1 IEKVEICKYYVDLKE
16 IKMNKNTL
24 IFGFTL
30 LICVVLLALSYMQW
44 NKKLTSHH
52 ANSSAVSEQK
62 ESTKDQKHKE
72 KGQAKPSKKSKGTK
86 DHNASIEALL
96 ANTDEEIQT
105 LFKKRI
111 SDDKPVN
118 MLILGS
124 DELEYGNHGTAER
137 IENALKKH
145 YDAHIETTV
154 STYDGDI
161 ANLMNYDLSE
171 YVNFNDAYDVI
182 ILEPFTLRNH
192 GVVAIEDEHIYI
204 ENLIGQFTSAVE
216 DAV

>member
-1 IEKVEICKYYVDLKE
+1 
-16 IKMNKNTL
+16 MNKKTL

-52 ANSSAVSEQK
+52 ANSPTAREQK
-62 ESTKDQKHKE
+62 ESTKDKKHKK
-72 KGQAKPSKKSKGTK
+72 KGQANPPKETDNAKKDDDT
-86 DHNASIEALL
+86 SIEALL

-124 DELEYGNHGTAER
+124 DELEYGNPGTAER
-137 IENALKKH
+137 IEN
-145 YDAHIETTV
+145 
-154 STYDGDI
+154 
-161 ANLMNYDLSE
+161 
-171 YVNFNDAYDVI
+171 
-182 ILEPFTLRNH
+182 
-192 GVVAIEDEHIYI
+192 
-204 ENLIGQFTSAVE
+204 
-216 DAV
+216 

>member
-1 IEKVEICKYYVDLKE
+1 
-16 IKMNKNTL
+16 
-24 IFGFTL
+24 GFTL

-62 ESTKDQKHKE
+62 ESTKDQIHKK

-86 DHNASIEALL
+86 DNNASIEELL
-96 ANTDEEIQT
+96 ANVDEEIQK
-105 LFKKRI
+105 LFKKLI
-111 SDDKPVN
+111 SEDKPVTV
-118 MLILGS
+118 LILTS
-124 DELEYGNHGTAER
+124 DELEYGNPVTAER

-161 ANLMNYDLSE
+161 ANFMNYGLSE
-171 YVNFNDAYDVI
+171 Y
-182 ILEPFTLRNH
+182 
-192 GVVAIEDEHIYI
+192 
-204 ENLIGQFTSAVE
+204 
-216 DAV
+216 

>member
-62 ESTKDQKHKE
+62 ESTKDQIHKK

-86 DHNASIEALL
+86 DYNASIEALL
-96 ANTDEEIQT
+96 ANADEEIQT

-124 DELEYGNHGTAER
+124 DELEYGNPGKIGRASCRER
-137 IENALKKH
+137 
-145 YDAHIETTV
+145 V
-154 STYDGDI
+154 
-161 ANLMNYDLSE
+161 
-171 YVNFNDAYDVI
+171 
-182 ILEPFTLRNH
+182 
-192 GVVAIEDEHIYI
+192 
-204 ENLIGQFTSAVE
+204 
-216 DAV
+216 